1 MKLRALSLLLSFF
14 IFIGFANA
22 KPLPPGTGNSI
33 PANILFLIDKSQ
45 SMWSS
50 STGDGRKKAIRPF
63 NDVTPALNGNYFTVS
78 VDNSGFGYWRPYANE
93 IRNDNSVFGGID
105 ISRAHGYK
113 DRNLDNPINMEYRN
127 KFLYILQDKTTS
139 NQVKGYTLMS
149 INTTKKG
156 LGKKPDKD
164 ATSWFTTVNAA
175 KDQTGLKTTGKKGP
189 KDSKGNKP
197 WVFISKPSMDLY
209 DNKIWAISKDA
220 WRVITLN
227 NNTNNGHLRDSTSK
241 VCNSSPGIRKSFD
254 DAIDIVKE
262 GSKLF
267 IYSKDGANG
276 FFFKNEINETTGCPV
291 GSLFIQWTHNAN
303 FDKECGYGKGQ
314 SIAVRNKII
323 FTTGY
328 ATGKVC
334 KYTQTTNGV
343 MNLAASVGI
352 KDAFTPNAS
361 ANPEVY
367 IDKPMGIAIGAGD
380 ATETQRIYVAS
391 HGRNEVIIF
400 NQSNLDYV
408 DHFGDAGISLWKG
421 AEESISF
428 VLQDSAITQQANFG
442 IGYWQG
448 GKAGFSGFKYD
459 DNNPNF
465 DMPRKGESNFPEGNI
480 SVGINPNGAQ
490 QILKLFSEDRITLKY
505 GTLGSGLQTLMNQYW
520 TYQGGKVNPMIK
532 GLDCQVNA
540 MIIIGDGKFTKYA
553 DRPVKA
559 AAARYQ
565 LDDILTFAVGYGDTF
580 ANDNTAVGYFKEIA
594 KAGGTHKETGGVVSQ
609 QGYFIA
615 RTPADL
621 KNVIDQIVQ
630 TIIGQTFSYSSPSIS
645 SEIAKTGQLF
655 QGKFQNRK
663 NKEWWGTII
672 RTDLT
677 DAGDA
682 LTTKQVWDANDKIK
696 DPAQRNIWTAL
707 EGTSGKNNFVEANRN
722 IISNLY
728 STLDLKLTEYHR
740 KTVGPNGLK
749 NLTRCKNEAVLDGTN
764 NDEDKGLINFIRGED
779 YFDYDG
785 DCNLKE
791 PKMRFDEKG
800 KQIKA
805 LIADIY
811 NSELL
816 IVGKPSASIVNEK
829 LNTESYFRQ
838 KNNYKTFANNNVNRK
853 EVIYGAANNG
863 LLHAFDAETG
873 EELWGFIPPVIIP
886 KLPRIIN
893 SSLNQSGG
901 GGTVPLFLLD
911 GSATVHDTYFE
922 HPNKGEGWY
931 TLLMIPYGRAGAG
944 FSLIDITDPNDPNH
958 IYSILND
965 PTSQKIIRV
974 DHLGKFFEYPYKTT
988 RISTKDFLETIT
1000 AENNL
1005 LSNQNNCDSSGS
1017 TSCYKGKIWTSQSLF
1032 DLNEPYTIYANGKD
1046 ITSTTTVTEVSGQIR
1061 YQFQDTYTYDATG
1074 SNLTDSLS
1082 VVQVGSIS
1090 TAGAEYDYRYLGETW
1105 GSPRVF
1111 RMPNLGAGDNN
1122 VLDDEYV
1129 AVIGGGFGN
1138 HAPSIGST
1146 VFVID
1151 WLTGKVKKEIKIADK
1166 AYDANS
1172 KNDVVNSIPGTPI
1185 VINAD
1190 AANAN
1195 YSGALVYINDLE
1207 GKVTKIN
1214 LTNMKETPE
1223 YDNLTNS
1230 FSTTTSK
1237 VELYDKYTLFDTM
1250 VSTEINNR
1258 YMYHPMDAGIGIKT
1272 KNLWLFGGTGNFMN
1286 LNDIQTDYN
1295 KVKNV
1300 MFGIKDQTF
1309 PFFGTKSTTSPDNFL
1324 KCKNTSDDQD
1334 GSKCPDISDKGW
1346 YIELDDQKK
1355 VVNEPTFTGNVAY
1368 YPIFKPLRGTKSC
1381 GSGKAYICAVDA
1393 ECGTNFSKKLGTN
1406 EGSESTE
1413 ECYYVGTGVLSK
1425 IIGFGTKLYA
1435 NISGESINTDKNDI
1449 VIIDSIDSGLV
1460 NYRSSWRENF

>member
-1 MKLRALSLLLSFF
+1 
-14 IFIGFANA
+14 
-22 KPLPPGTGNSI
+22 
-33 PANILFLIDKSQ
+33 
-45 SMWSS
+45 
-50 STGDGRKKAIRPF
+50 
-63 NDVTPALNGNYFTVS
+63 
-78 VDNSGFGYWRPYANE
+78 
-93 IRNDNSVFGGID
+93 
-105 ISRAHGYK
+105 
-113 DRNLDNPINMEYRN
+113 
-127 KFLYILQDKTTS
+127 
-139 NQVKGYTLMS
+139 
-149 INTTKKG
+149 
-156 LGKKPDKD
+156 
-164 ATSWFTTVNAA
+164 
-175 KDQTGLKTTGKKGP
+175 
-189 KDSKGNKP
+189 
-197 WVFISKPSMDLY
+197 
-209 DNKIWAISKDA
+209 
-220 WRVITLN
+220 
-227 NNTNNGHLRDSTSK
+227 
-241 VCNSSPGIRKSFD
+241 
-254 DAIDIVKE
+254 
-262 GSKLF
+262 
-267 IYSKDGANG
+267 
-276 FFFKNEINETTGCPV
+276 
-291 GSLFIQWTHNAN
+291 
-303 FDKECGYGKGQ
+303 
-314 SIAVRNKII
+314 
-323 FTTGY
+323 
-328 ATGKVC
+328 
-334 KYTQTTNGV
+334 
-343 MNLAASVGI
+343 
-352 KDAFTPNAS
+352 
-361 ANPEVY
+361 
-367 IDKPMGIAIGAGD
+367 
-380 ATETQRIYVAS
+380 
-391 HGRNEVIIF
+391 
-400 NQSNLDYV
+400 
-408 DHFGDAGISLWKG
+408 
-421 AEESISF
+421 
-428 VLQDSAITQQANFG
+428 
-442 IGYWQG
+442 
-448 GKAGFSGFKYD
+448 
-459 DNNPNF
+459 
-465 DMPRKGESNFPEGNI
+465 
-480 SVGINPNGAQ
+480 
-490 QILKLFSEDRITLKY
+490 
-505 GTLGSGLQTLMNQYW
+505 
-520 TYQGGKVNPMIK
+520 MI
-532 GLDCQVNA
+532 
-540 MIIIGDGKFTKYA
+540 
-553 DRPVKA
+553 
-559 AAARYQ
+559 
-565 LDDILTFAVGYGDTF
+565 
-580 ANDNTAVGYFKEIA
+580 
-594 KAGGTHKETGGVVSQ
+594 
-609 QGYFIA
+609 
-615 RTPADL
+615 
-621 KNVIDQIVQ
+621 
-630 TIIGQTFSYSSPSIS
+630 
-645 SEIAKTGQLF
+645 
-655 QGKFQNRK
+655 
-663 NKEWWGTII
+663 
-672 RTDLT
+672 
-677 DAGDA
+677 
-682 LTTKQVWDANDKIK
+682 
-696 DPAQRNIWTAL
+696 
-707 EGTSGKNNFVEANRN
+707 
-722 IISNLY
+722 
-728 STLDLKLTEYHR
+728 
-740 KTVGPNGLK
+740 
-749 NLTRCKNEAVLDGTN
+749 
-764 NDEDKGLINFIRGED
+764 
-779 YFDYDG
+779 
-785 DCNLKE
+785 
-791 PKMRFDEKG
+791 KG

-1046 ITSTTTVTEVSGQIR
+1046 ITSTTTVTEVSGQIK

-1151 WLTGKVKKEIKIADK
+1151 WLTGKVKKEIKIEDK

-1258 YMYHPMDAGIGIKT
+1258 YMYHSLDAGIGIKT
-1272 KNLWLFGGTGNFMN
+1272 KNLWLFGGTGNF
-1286 LNDIQTDYN
+1286 
-1295 KVKNV
+1295 
-1300 MFGIKDQTF
+1300 
-1309 PFFGTKSTTSPDNFL
+1309 
-1324 KCKNTSDDQD
+1324 
-1334 GSKCPDISDKGW
+1334 
-1346 YIELDDQKK
+1346 
-1355 VVNEPTFTGNVAY
+1355 
-1368 YPIFKPLRGTKSC
+1368 
-1381 GSGKAYICAVDA
+1381 
-1393 ECGTNFSKKLGTN
+1393 
-1406 EGSESTE
+1406 
-1413 ECYYVGTGVLSK
+1413 
-1425 IIGFGTKLYA
+1425 
-1435 NISGESINTDKNDI
+1435 
-1449 VIIDSIDSGLV
+1449 
-1460 NYRSSWRENF
+1460 